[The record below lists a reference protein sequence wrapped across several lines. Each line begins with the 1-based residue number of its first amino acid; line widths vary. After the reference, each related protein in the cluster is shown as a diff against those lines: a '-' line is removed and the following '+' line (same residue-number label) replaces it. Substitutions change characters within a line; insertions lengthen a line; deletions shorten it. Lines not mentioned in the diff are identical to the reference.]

1 MARKFPS
8 WLQALSL
15 YAEETEAPRQFW
27 TWAGISTIAS
37 ALQRKVWL
45 PFGFE
50 KLYANLFII
59 LVGPPASR
67 KAAPIKFSKNILK
80 AIEIP
85 VAVDSSSKRSFTQEL
100 AETAKREI
108 FRYEGKQVPQCSLSV
123 ISPEMSTLLAV
134 NPKEMIEVL
143 TDLYD
148 APDWWDYKTSGKGE
162 DRLYNVIVNSFIATT
177 PTWLMENLPQSAIG
191 GGFTSRFLIVYGD
204 KVRARITVP
213 WIRKFEDLK
222 DSRRSKM
229 QELLFRDLA
238 TDLREISSLVG
249 EFTWTPEA
257 YGAFDTWY
265 KAIDT
270 KLRET
275 PDERLHGFIGRMHIM
290 ALKTAI
296 CLTVDTSNSLTLT
309 APVVE
314 DAILRVEA
322 VLSSASD
329 AFGGHG
335 RSRTG
340 PDVQRILGQ
349 LKMLKRTTL
358 KELMK
363 LNYRHVTKSELL
375 EILETIEAMA
385 LVKCVATT
393 ENPQGEVLYLGKQEP
408 KEPLR

>member
-50 KLYANLFII
+50 KLYPNLYII

-67 KAAPIKFSKNILK
+67 KAAPIKFSRNILRE
-80 AIEIP
+80 IEIP
-85 VAVDSSSKRSFTQEL
+85 IAVDSSSKRSFTQEL

-108 FRYEGKQVPQCSLSV
+108 FRHEGKQIPQCAISV

-162 DRLYNVIVNSFIATT
+162 DRLYNVIVNCLIATT
-177 PTWLMENLPQSAIG
+177 PTWLMENLPQAAIG
-191 GGFTSRFLIVYGD
+191 GGYTSRHLIVYGD
-204 KVRARITVP
+204 HVHKRVTIPWARTV
-213 WIRKFEDLK
+213 KDLS
-222 DSRRSKM
+222 DERRSKA
-229 QELLFRDLA
+229 QQLLYRDMT
-238 TDLREISSLVG
+238 TDLRDISATIG
-249 EFTWTPEA
+249 EFSWSSEGFA
-257 YGAFDTWY
+257 LFDTWY
-265 KAIDT
+265 RQIDEII
-270 KLRET
+270 KGT
-275 PDERLHGFIGRMHIM
+275 PDERLHGFIGRMHTI
-290 ALKTAI
+290 ALKVAM
-296 CLTVDTSNSLTLT
+296 CLTVDVGSSLTLE
-309 APVVE
+309 APIIE
-314 DAILRVEA
+314 DAILRTEA
-322 VLSSASD
+322 VLQRASD

-358 KELMK
+358 RELMK
-363 LNYRHVTKSELL
+363 LNYRHVTKSELM
-375 EILETIEAMA
+375 EILETIEAMG
-385 LVKCVATT
+385 LIRCVSTSD
-393 ENPQGEVLYLGKQEP
+393 NPQGEVIYLGKNQQ
-408 KEPLR
+408 

>member
-50 KLYANLFII
+50 KLYPNLYVI

-67 KAAPIKFSKNILK
+67 KAAPVKFSRNILK
-80 AIEIP
+80 EIEIP
-85 VAVDSSSKRSFTQEL
+85 IAVDSSSKRSFTQEL

-108 FRYEGKQVPQCSLSV
+108 FRFEGKQIPQCAISV

-162 DRLYNVIVNSFIATT
+162 DRLYNVIVNCLIATT

-191 GGFTSRFLIVYGD
+191 GGYTSRHLIVYGD
-204 KVRARITVP
+204 HVHKRVTIPWARKV
-213 WIRKFEDLK
+213 EDLS
-222 DSRRSKM
+222 DERRSKA
-229 QELLFRDLA
+229 QKLLYRDMT
-238 TDLREISSLVG
+238 TDLREISSTVG
-249 EFTWTPEA
+249 QFSWSAEAFTL
-257 YGAFDTWY
+257 FDSWY
-265 KAIDT
+265 HNIDEV
-270 KLRET
+270 LRTT
-275 PDERLHGFIGRMHIM
+275 PDERLQPFVGRMHTI
-290 ALKTAI
+290 ALKVAM
-296 CLTVDTSNSLTLT
+296 CLTVDMGSSLVLE
-309 APVVE
+309 APIVE
-314 DAILRVEA
+314 NAILRVEG
-322 VLSSASD
+322 VLAKAAE
-329 AFGGHG
+329 AFAGHG
-335 RSRTG
+335 RSSTG
-340 PDVQRILGQ
+340 PDVQRVLGQ

-358 KELMK
+358 RELIT
-363 LNYRHVTKSELL
+363 LNYKHLGAETKSQLIKIL
-375 EILETIEAMA
+375 EIIETMGRC
-385 LVKCVATT
+385 KWVASS
-393 ENPQGEVLYLGKQEP
+393 ENPSGEIIYLPGK
-408 KEPLR
+408 